1 MDFNVLVTR
10 HIPEEGLVELKK
22 YSNIYIPK
30 KENKSFSDEEIL
42 NFAPQLDAIIPVN
55 DSISREFM
63 EKAKRLKIIS
73 NYGVGYDNID
83 IDEASKKGIIVTN
96 LPDIVT
102 ESTAELT
109 FMIMLAVSRRLIEAD
124 RYVRYKNDRNWHP
137 FLFNSHELYEKKLG
151 IIGLGRIGKAVTRRA
166 LAFGMKIYYFD
177 VLNNGTNPTTGAIYL
192 PFEKILAEMD
202 YITLH
207 VPYLKSTHH
216 LIGEKEFNMMKR
228 NPYLVNASRG
238 PIVDEKALI
247 KALVQKK
254 IKGAALEVFEN
265 EPYVPEELTRLSN
278 VVLTPHMG
286 TNTFETNTKMAKEA
300 AKKIIQVFNGETPA
314 NIVNNI

>member
-1 MDFNVLVTR
+1 MNRQVLVTK
-10 HIPEEGLVELKK
+10 HIPDEGLLELKK
-22 YSNIYIPK
+22 YSHIYMPK
-30 KENKSFSDEEIL
+30 NEDISFSSEEIL
-42 NFAPQLDAIIPVN
+42 NLAPQLDAIIPVC
-55 DSISREFM
+55 DLIGAEFM

-83 IDEASKKGIIVTN
+83 IGEASKKGIMVTN

-124 RYVRYKNDRNWHP
+124 RYVRYKNDENWHP

-151 IIGLGRIGKAVTRRA
+151 IIGLGRIGKAIARRA
-166 LAFGMKIYYFD
+166 LAFGMQVYYFD
-177 VLNNGTNPTTGAIYL
+177 VFQENKPELKINFL
-192 PFEKILAEMD
+192 PFNKILTQMD

-207 VPYLKSTHH
+207 VPYIKSTHH
-216 LIGEKEFNMMKR
+216 LIGEKEFNMMKK

-238 PIVDEKALI
+238 PIVDENALI
-247 KALVQKK
+247 KALTLKK

-265 EPYVPEELTRLSN
+265 EPYVPKELTRLSN

-286 TNTFETNTKMAKEA
+286 TNTIETNTKMAKEA
-300 AKKIIQVFNGETPA
+300 AKKIIQVFNGKTPT
-314 NIVNNI
+314 NIVNNV